1 MDQFGCLMAGWL
13 AGCVWEQN
21 RLLTFWSAITILI
34 QKIFRSQSSHL
45 DMCLLV
51 SELLWTNYL
60 CVNRFYRNKYSNE
73 GGDDAWKGLA
83 TRLRMQWRFCSL
95 KEKAFYRNTESDY
108 LWIQNVTISWAW
120 LIITRKRSGKQDN
133 FIPIHTDFH
142 LLTQSSKHFV
152 ALIFERGKSKLN
164 WFSLGNMIWN

>member
-1 MDQFGCLMAGWL
+1 MKWPSDVQLHSCDMDQFGCLMAGWL

-73 GGDDAWKGLA
+73 GGDAWKGLA

-95 KEKAFYRNTESDY
+95 KEKAFYRNSSLIIYGFKMWLY
-108 LWIQNVTISWAW
+108 LELDLLLPGKEAASKIISFPHTLISISWPRVQNT
-120 LIITRKRSGKQDN
+120 LSR
-133 FIPIHTDFH
+133 
-142 LLTQSSKHFV
+142 L
-152 ALIFERGKSKLN
+152 
-164 WFSLGNMIWN
+164 SLKDENRN